1 MSAVRIGALRL
12 TDSAPLVVAHEFGFF
27 ADEGLDVALSIE
39 PSWANIADKLTYG
52 ALDAA
57 MILPPLAFAVTLG
70 ARGPAEPLVIPYTV
84 SLGGNSIT
92 LRADVARTVR
102 KEAMTLGVLAAFA
115 AELKRTGEAATLA
128 VVHEYSTHSLLL
140 RYWLAS
146 AGLEAGR
153 DYRLVVVPPARSVE
167 ALQAGRILGFCAGSP
182 WGDVAAR
189 ARVGATI
196 ATSHDIWRNG
206 PEKALA
212 ARARWALNEPDQL
225 NGLLR
230 ALYRAARFCDAPEN
244 ATYVASL
251 LSRRAYLNVD
261 SHAILSSLPGT
272 QGGQTR
278 SRFFAQTATYPW
290 RSQALWFL
298 AQMKRWGLIEDD
310 TPLRATAESVYRP
323 DLYATALQ
331 PIGAPIPLSPWKV
344 EGAHREA
351 WRLPATPVAVEMAAD
366 VLCDGVVFDPESL

>member
-70 ARGPAEPLVIPYTV
+70 ARGPAEPLVIPYAL
-84 SLGGNSIT
+84 SLGGNSVT
-92 LRADVARTVR
+92 LRADIARTVR
-102 KEAMTLGVLAAFA
+102 ERAATLGVLAAFA
-115 AELKRTGEAATLA
+115 AELSNAGEAATLA
-128 VVHEYSTHSLLL
+128 VVHEYSTQSLLL
-140 RYWLAS
+140 RYWLGS

-167 ALQAGRILGFCAGSP
+167 ALQAGRILAFCAGSP

-189 ARVGATI
+189 AHVGGTI

-212 ARARWALNEPDQL
+212 ARARWAEAEPEQL
-225 NGLLR
+225 SGLLR

-251 LSRRAYLNVD
+251 LSRRVYLDVD

-272 QGGQTR
+272 HASQTR
-278 SRFFAQTATYPW
+278 SRFFGQMATYPW

-298 AQMKRWGLIEDD
+298 TQMKRWGMIEEA
-310 TPLRATAESVYRP
+310 PNLRAIAEDVYRP
-323 DLYATALQ
+323 DLYAAALG
-331 PIGAPIPLSPWKV
+331 PVGAPIPLSPWKA

-351 WRLPATPVAVEMAAD
+351 WSLPATPNDVEMTAD
-366 VLCDGVVFDPESL
+366 VFCDGLTFDPAAS

>member
-1 MSAVRIGALRL
+1 MSAVRVGALRL
-12 TDSAPLVVAHEFGFF
+12 TNSAPLVVAHEFGFF

-70 ARGPAEPLVIPYTV
+70 ARGPAEPLVIPYAV

-92 LRADVARTVR
+92 LRADLAKTVH
-102 KEAMTLGVLAAFA
+102 KEAASLGVLAAFV
-115 AELKRTGEAATLA
+115 AELRRAGEAAALA

-167 ALQAGRILGFCAGSP
+167 ALEAGRILGFCAGSP

-212 ARARWALNEPDQL
+212 ARARWAEAAPDQL
-225 NGLLR
+225 SGLLR

-244 ATYVASL
+244 AGYVASL
-251 LSRRAYLNVD
+251 LSRRAYLDVD

-272 QGGQTR
+272 HGGRTR
-278 SRFFAQTATYPW
+278 SRFLAQTATFPW

-298 AQMKRWGLIEDD
+298 TQMRRWDMIDEA
-310 TPLRATAESVYRP
+310 TPLRATAERVYRP
-323 DLYATALQ
+323 DLYASALA
-331 PIGAPIPLSPWKV
+331 PIGAPVPLSPWKA

-351 WRLPATPVAVEMAAD
+351 WTLPAEPTPVAMAAD
-366 VLCDGVVFDPESL
+366 VFCDGAVFEGEG

>member
-70 ARGPAEPLVIPYTV
+70 TRGPAEPLIVPYTV

-92 LRADVARTVR
+92 LRADLARSVR
-102 KEAMTLGVLAAFA
+102 KEAASLGTLAAFV
-115 AELKRTGEAATLA
+115 AELKRAGEAATLA
-128 VVHEYSTHSLLL
+128 VVHEYSTHNLLL

-167 ALQAGRILGFCAGSP
+167 ALEAGRILGFCAGSP
-182 WGDVAAR
+182 WGDLATR

-212 ARARWALNEPDQL
+212 ARAQWAEAQPEQL
-225 NGLLR
+225 SGLLR

-251 LSRRAYLNVD
+251 LSRCPYLNVD

-272 QGGQTR
+272 PGGQTR
-278 SRFFAQTATYPW
+278 SRFLAQTATFPW

-298 AQMKRWGLIEDD
+298 TQMKRWRMIDEA
-310 TPLRATAESVYRP
+310 TQLRATAESVYRP
-323 DLYATALQ
+323 DLYAAALG
-331 PIGAPIPLSPWKV
+331 PVGAPVPLSAWKV
-344 EGAHREA
+344 EGGHRHA
-351 WRLPATPVAVEMAAD
+351 WKLPAEPAPVEMGAD
-366 VLCDGVVFDPESL
+366 VFCDRVEFDPGAT